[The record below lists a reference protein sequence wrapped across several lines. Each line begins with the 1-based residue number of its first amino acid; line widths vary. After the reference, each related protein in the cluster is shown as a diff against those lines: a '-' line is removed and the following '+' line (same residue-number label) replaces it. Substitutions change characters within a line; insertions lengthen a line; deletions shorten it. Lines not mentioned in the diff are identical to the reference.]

1 MTGSEFLQQLR
12 SGRRLY
18 GTAITSSFPLW
29 PSAVQKAGVD
39 FVFIDTEH
47 TPCDRVTLAQM
58 CLAYRALGLPPLVR
72 IPSPDPYGACQV
84 LDGGASGVL
93 APYIERPEQ
102 VSRLVGATKLRPL
115 KGQRLDE
122 VLKNRDH
129 LGPELS
135 DYLSRRNCENF
146 LMINIE
152 SVPALTR
159 LEQILAVPGLDGVII
174 GPHDLSVSLGLPEQY
189 TNPRFEE
196 ALQQIISKVSGKG
209 LGIGIHF
216 PGHCDLQIK
225 WSRRGLN
232 VVLHSSDL
240 FLFQQSLQSDINT
253 IRRALGD
260 EDRQTTTSTQLP
272 PGMNDVL

>member
-12 SGRRLY
+12 SGKRLY

-29 PSAVQKAGVD
+29 PPAVKRAGVD
-39 FVFIDTEH
+39 FVFLDTEH

-58 CLAYRALGLPPLVR
+58 CLAYRTLGLPPLVR
-72 IPSPDPYGACQV
+72 IPSPDPYEACQV
-84 LDGGASGVL
+84 LDGGAAGVL
-93 APYIERPEQ
+93 APYIEHPEQ

-122 VLKNRDH
+122 ALKNRDC

-135 DYLSRRNCENF
+135 DYLSHRNCENF

-152 SVPALTR
+152 SVPALAR

-174 GPHDLSVSLGLPEQY
+174 GPHDLSVSLGVPEQY
-189 TNPRFEE
+189 TDPKFEE
-196 ALQQIISKVSGKG
+196 ALQEIISKVREKG

-232 VVLHSSDL
+232 IVLHSSDL
-240 FLFQQSLQSDINT
+240 FLFQRSLQNDIDT
-253 IRRALGD
+253 IRHSLGEGD
-260 EDRQTTTSTQLP
+260 QQQMAAPEPR
-272 PGMNDVL
+272 PGMNEVL

>member
-1 MTGSEFLQQLR
+1 MTGSEFLQQLK
-12 SGRRLY
+12 SGKRLY

-29 PSAVQKAGVD
+29 PPAVKRAGAD
-39 FVFIDTEH
+39 FVFLDTEH
-47 TPCDRVTLAQM
+47 TPRDRETLAQM
-58 CLAYRALGLPPLVR
+58 CLAYRSLGLPALVR
-72 IPSPDPYGACQV
+72 IPSPDPYEACQV

-93 APYIERPEQ
+93 APYIEHPEQ

-122 VLKNRDH
+122 ALKNRDC

-135 DYLSRRNCENF
+135 DYLSRRNCESF

-152 SVPALTR
+152 SVPALAR

-174 GPHDLSVSLGLPEQY
+174 GPHDLSVSLGVPEQY
-189 TNPRFEE
+189 TNPKFEE
-196 ALQQIISKVSGKG
+196 ALQEVISKVREKG
-209 LGIGIHF
+209 LGVGIHF

-232 VVLHSSDL
+232 IVLHSSDL
-240 FLFQQSLQSDINT
+240 FLFQRSLQSDIDT
-253 IRRALGD
+253 IRHALGERD
-260 EDRQTTTSTQLP
+260 QQQMIAPEPR
-272 PGMNDVL
+272 PGMNEVL